1 MASFTGR
8 VLRSRHLTTSIL
20 ASTLY
25 MTSTS
30 LAADEGT
37 SRVRPGFSSSGER
50 LPIYPT
56 PESNPSV
63 TLVETPKPLVPYIAQ
78 GREAVSG
85 VLGEA
90 RGYVQT
96 GVSRWITF
104 ERRVEREVKSILPPD
119 EPLNPGL
126 IYILISGL
134 SGSVLSRTRSLP
146 IRFLS
151 PPLFTLLA
159 FPYFLPKT
167 SHNIRQYLSDV
178 EDKRFPEFAARH
190 DHFVGTGLAHF
201 GMLRSRIEDVGEDA
215 REWGHKA
222 FQGVEKTTGLRVGE
236 VVSRVEKEKERLL
249 AQQAKSAPI
258 PQGGEQEYKT
268 IGYVVEQKPVA
279 EVVVPVAPE
288 QGAKRI
294 V

>member
-8 VLRSRHLTTSIL
+8 ILRSPLVPTSIL

-30 LAADEGT
+30 LSADEGTT
-37 SRVRPGFSSSGER
+37 SRVRPGFSSTGER

-56 PESNPSV
+56 PESNPTV
-63 TLVETPKPLVPYIAQ
+63 TLVETPNPLVPYITQ
-78 GREAVSG
+78 SRESVSG

-96 GVSRWITF
+96 GVSKWITF

-119 EPLNPGL
+119 EALNPGL

-134 SGSVLSRTRSLP
+134 SGSVLTRTRSLP

-167 SHNIRQYLSDV
+167 SHNIRKYLSDV
-178 EDKRFPEFAARH
+178 EDKHFPEFAARH
-190 DHFVGTGLAHF
+190 DHFVGTGIAHF
-201 GMLRSRIEDVGEDA
+201 GMLRSRIEDAGEDA
-215 REWGHKA
+215 RQWGHKA
-222 FQGVEKTTGLRVGE
+222 FEGVEQTTGLRVGE
-236 VVSRVEKEKERLL
+236 VVSRVEKEKERVQ
-249 AQQAKSAPI
+249 AQQATTVG
-258 PQGGEQEYKT
+258 QQEYKT
-268 IGYVVEQKPVA
+268 VGYVVEQKPVA
-279 EVVVPVAPE
+279 EVVVPVSPE
-288 QGAKRI
+288 EGSKRMI
-294 V
+294 